1 MNFRSKPQIKQTKKY
16 EKINIWHFRMVF
28 SRNIPQWI
36 MLTMRQ
42 HRANAKWMSH
52 QIAKKALIFPN
63 CNPQNCKFK
72 VFKITLM
79 YLHQIPKCH
88 SNLACAAQRKKNISQ
103 CGKNLLWNRSRNFQ
117 TSTTISRNYYSFISY
132 SLQSTVDERPNLGYR
147 SEKVKD
153 FVSSDWIRTP
163 TTRWGELSSLSS
175 TTEL

>member
-1 MNFRSKPQIKQTKKY
+1 MHEWTSGPNPRLNKQKSMRR
-16 EKINIWHFRMVF
+16 HFRMVF

-103 CGKNLLWNRSRNFQ
+103 SGKNLFWNRCRNFQ
-117 TSTTISRNYYSFISY
+117 TSTTISRNYYSFINC
-132 SLQSTVDERPNLGYR
+132 SLQSFTNLETPSIHHG
-147 SEKVKD
+147 KVKCKA
-153 FVSSDWIRTP
+153 FI
-163 TTRWGELSSLSS
+163 
-175 TTEL
+175 